1 MSWICRPTGTCQQPV
16 VKEIARTGGP
26 LILARK
32 FSGNANTPQRWVH
45 LSRYKFSLIYFKRK
59 FPLSLPFFRE
69 IKCLHA
75 VFCLYLILLSKIY
88 HTEGYRGLYKAS
100 ILFLLSLLHYM
111 LFSIVHQCFLVFFLA
126 GFIQGL
132 SLNWCKGPIAV
143 GISFTLFDLMKVC
156 DGKYLTIFNV
166 CHFCVAEATQHTAT
180 RIKCTLSNLR
190 FFLRLQPTPLTLET

>member
-1 MSWICRPTGTCQQPV
+1 MF
-16 VKEIARTGGP
+16 ARCF
-26 LILARK
+26 L
-32 FSGNANTPQRWVH
+32 FVFNFDFQD
-45 LSRYKFSLIYFKRK
+45 
-59 FPLSLPFFRE
+59 LP
-69 IKCLHA
+69 
-75 VFCLYLILLSKIY
+75 
-88 HTEGYRGLYKAS
+88 YRGLQGTLQGQYFVS
-100 ILFLLSLLHYM
+100 SFITSLYAVFYCSPM
-111 LFSIVHQCFLVFFLA
+111 FFVFFLA